1 MTHEFRNESAGN
13 DATEF
18 DVTPWSVNGS
28 VNYENLIEK
37 FGTQRITADLLT
49 KLASITGE
57 IHPLLELDFFFSH
70 RDFDWILDMYQK

>member
-13 DATEF
+13 EANEF

-37 FGTQRITADLLT
+37 FGTQRITADL
-49 KLASITGE
+49 
-57 IHPLLELDFFFSH
+57 
-70 RDFDWILDMYQK
+70 